1 MHELGVV
8 FHVIKTVEEAGE
20 RESAYRNRGGHSS
33 DWRGFRCGGILSPE
47 LLEMGRGEEERN
59 IKRQCSC
66 GRTDS
71 RQ

>member
-8 FHVIKTVEEAGE
+8 FHVIKTVEEA
-20 RESAYRNRGGHSS
+20 ANRGGHSS

-71 RQ
+71 GSDLL

>member
-8 FHVIKTVEEAGE
+8 FHVIKTVEEAAKE
-20 RESAYRNRGGHSS
+20 NR
-33 DWRGFRCGGILSPE
+33 GILSPE

-71 RQ
+71 GSDLL